1 MDFAIDTLS
10 LSFDS
15 ILYVY
20 VCLCVYLCV
29 YVLVC
34 VGGRD
39 RVLTTVLWIDRR
51 DTLTTIIGLY
61 LFKMTYA
68 HHGNILELSQEVVL
82 IDCCTME

>member
-1 MDFAIDTLS
+1 MCM
-10 LSFDS
+10 
-15 ILYVY
+15 Y

-34 VGGRD
+34 V
-39 RVLTTVLWIDRR
+39 TILWIDRR